1 MDTELSK
8 KAHIVLDLLKSGAEE
23 VSIIGT
29 DITVRRVNQRNGGN
43 SKGDYKISIVNNNIT
58 NLTQNVSVS
67 ISLIKEELKQ
77 IYGNGK
83 RFSELNEKIDEIEPE
98 LKKKRPNKKKLKS
111 FIHWLAD
118 FGWKEFEKVMPLLLE
133 KLINTT

>member
-1 MDTELSK
+1 MDTELSE

-29 DITVRRVNQRNGGN
+29 DISVRRINKSNGDN
-43 SKGDYKISIVNNNIT
+43 YRGDYKISIVNNNVT
-58 NLTQNVSVS
+58 NVTQNVSVS

-98 LKKKRPNKKKLKS
+98 LKKKHPDKTKLKS

-118 FGWKEFEKVMPLLLE
+118 FGWKAFEKVMPLLLE
-133 KLINTT
+133 KLINPT